1 MDQDGDQQP
10 WKEVKKRKK
19 RWVCGVVEV
28 YCYIEF
34 LFADVAMLMLYV
46 ANSDH
51 PWVISWL
58 LIASNSYTDYMYVSY
73 MYMNAIKLCG
83 SAHKS

>member
-10 WKEVKKRKK
+10 WKKVKGRKR
-19 RWVCGVVEV
+19 RWVCSVVDV

-51 PWVISWL
+51 PWVIFL
-58 LIASNSYTDYMYVSY
+58 ATKGI
-73 MYMNAIKLCG
+73 
-83 SAHKS
+83 